1 MLKLSPTPLHVQ
13 LKAELT
19 LLCRNLYCCSAGGGL
34 KRALFVR
41 KVQFVQ
47 DMRQLK
53 YDASKPCVPLGHQL
67 KQALH
72 GMSVMDMSKGIT

>member
-1 MLKLSPTPLHVQ
+1 MQ
-13 LKAELT
+13 LKADLT
-19 LLCRNLYCCSAGGGL
+19 LLCRNLDCCSARGGGL

-72 GMSVMDMSKGIT
+72 GMPVMDMSKGIT